1 VDNNDLDL
9 GMSKSGFI
17 HTLPSGRL
25 SDGDDISIIQV
36 YVVIYASDRDE
47 NTSRTRK
54 HGICE

>member
-1 VDNNDLDL
+1 
-9 GMSKSGFI
+9 MI
-17 HTLPSGRL
+17 TLCAANLHSAVFG
-25 SDGDDISIIQV
+25 DGDDISIIQV